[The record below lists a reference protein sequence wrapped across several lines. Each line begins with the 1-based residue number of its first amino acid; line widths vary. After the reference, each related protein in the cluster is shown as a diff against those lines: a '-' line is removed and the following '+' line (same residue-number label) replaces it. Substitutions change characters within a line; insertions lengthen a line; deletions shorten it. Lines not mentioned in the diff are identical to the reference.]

1 MHNPVRTSASWLA
14 GRVLVFLVI
23 LVALVAWDAYR
34 DESLMVAAL
43 TKGLLP
49 DRELVERLETGK
61 QRLEISAADAERE
74 VKQRLERL
82 QAQGEQAI
90 DTRIRE
96 LDARIGT
103 LEGSRLPAWRKAVAA
118 VTGEGLERELQNE
131 LELQLARAEREALQQ
146 LRGEL
151 AAMRAAVV
159 GAQVRKRQAYR
170 QWKSSCAGH
179 EAAKASRARFVAA
192 NPISSRV
199 PVLGVREQLVEIDR
213 IVERWGRACRT
224 ADADFRKAEADL
236 ATVQRLPKAYLQ
248 HVDAAKEL
256 VLGPLTELI
265 AAKKTA
271 VESAEREAAR
281 VLQSIRRMFLQALG
295 ILVLVTLAPV
305 GIKAIW
311 YWLLAPVVERR
322 PPIRIR
328 MGGARGAAPQ
338 GEPAR
343 CKISAVSQ
351 DIVLEEGEELLV
363 HPDFL
368 QSSTSHSRKS
378 TKWLLDVRY
387 PFTSVAAGMVML
399 TRVRSMTREPLVV
412 SSRNDALAE
421 IGVITLQAGDAL
433 VLQPRSLVGVAQ
445 RTDFPVRIRHRWV
458 FGLSAWITLQFRY
471 LVFEG
476 PCRLLVQGCRGVRVE
491 PAGSGR
497 SIDQNATMGF
507 SANLDYRP
515 RRSETFSAYVMG
527 VNGLFNDSFA
537 GGPGYCVYEE
547 MPYAGKRSGITGRG
561 LEGITDGLL
570 KVVGI

>member
-14 GRVLVFLVI
+14 GRVLVFLAI

-34 DESLMVAAL
+34 DESLMLAAL

-49 DRELVERLETGK
+49 DRELVERLETGQ
-61 QRLEISAADAERE
+61 QRLEATAGSAEQDVRI
-74 VKQRLERL
+74 RLERL
-82 QAQGEQAI
+82 QKGSEQAI
-90 DTRIRE
+90 DARIAE
-96 LDARIGT
+96 LDARIRI
-103 LEGSRLPAWRKAVAA
+103 LEGGRLPSWRKAVAV
-118 VTGEGLERELQNE
+118 VTGEGLEQELQHE
-131 LELQLARAEREALQQ
+131 LELQLARAERDALEQ
-146 LRGEL
+146 LKDAMAARL
-151 AAMRAAVV
+151 AAVASAEGR
-159 GAQVRKRQAYR
+159 RRLAYR
-170 QWKSSCAGH
+170 QGKSGCAGH
-179 EAAKASRARFVAA
+179 AAAKASRDRFVAD

-199 PVLGVREQLVEIDR
+199 PVIGTRGILEEIDR
-213 IVERWGRACRT
+213 IVARWAYACDAGRA
-224 ADADFRKAEADL
+224 AYGKAEADV
-236 ATVQRLPKAYLQ
+236 AEARRLPDAYLQ
-248 HVDAAKEL
+248 GIGSARDA
-256 VLGPLTELI
+256 VLGPLDELI
-265 AAKKTA
+265 ASKKAA
-271 VESAEREAAR
+271 VESAEREVQR
-281 VLQSIRRMFLQALG
+281 VLESIRRTFLQALG

-311 YWLLAPVVERR
+311 YWLLAPIVERR

-328 MGGARGAAPQ
+328 TSDAQVPAPQ
-338 GEPAR
+338 AEPSR
-343 CKISAVSQ
+343 SKISAVSQ
-351 DIVLEEGEELLV
+351 DIVLDDGEELLV

-387 PFTSVAAGMVML
+387 PFTSIAAGMVML
-399 TRVRSMTREPLVV
+399 TRVRSSSREPLVV

-421 IGVITLQAGDAL
+421 VGVVALRAGDAL
-433 VLQPRSLVGVAQ
+433 VLQPRSLVGVVQ
-445 RTDFPVRIRHRWV
+445 RADSPIRIRRRWV

-476 PCRLLVQGCRGVRVE
+476 PGKLLVQGCRGVRVE

-507 SANLDYRP
+507 SANLDYGP

-527 VNGLFNDSFA
+527 VNGLFNDSFS

-547 MPYAGKRSGITGRG
+547 MPYLGRRSGITGRG
-561 LEGITDGLL
+561 LEGLTDGLL